1 MQHWLVAKKNFS
13 TCWTLAVMPNVM
25 VLCHILSE
33 RDDNTVEAPLMATS
47 LQWQRSVPKVTFVEK
62 FDCTQ

>member
-1 MQHWLVAKKNFS
+1 
-13 TCWTLAVMPNVM
+13 MPNVM
-25 VLCHILSE
+25 VLCHILHE